1 MDAERR
7 YSEEEVARILDRAT
21 EVDSGERGHGP
32 GSEMGL
38 TLGELHEIGREVGI
52 PADVITN
59 AARSLDRPAV
69 AAEPTHDRH
78 YLGARV
84 GVGRSM
90 QLPRTLTDAE
100 WHRLVL
106 DLRDTFD
113 AKGKISEEGAFRQWT
128 NSNLQ
133 ALVEPTEDGSR
144 VRLRTM
150 KGSGRMLMTMGM
162 AFMGASAF
170 TFVMSIIGA
179 SGSDGLSDAITFGAV
194 GAGLYTWARVTL
206 PGWARTR
213 ERQMEEILARLQAAM
228 KRVGPGGDPDAESG

>member
-1 MDAERR
+1 MDSERR

-21 EVDSGERGHGP
+21 EVDSGQPGRGP
-32 GSEMGL
+32 TSETGM

-52 PADVITN
+52 PSDVITD
-59 AARSLDRPAV
+59 AARSIDRSPA
-69 AAEPTHDRH
+69 ARTHDRRF
-78 YLGARV
+78 LGARI
-84 GVGRSM
+84 GVGRST

-100 WHRLVL
+100 WHRLVV

-113 AKGKISEEGAFRQWT
+113 AKGKMREEGAFRQWT

-133 ALVEPTEDGSR
+133 ALVEPAENGSR

-170 TFVMSIIGA
+170 TFLMSVIGSA
-179 SGSDGLSDAITFGAV
+179 GSDGLSDAITFGAV
-194 GAGLYTWARVTL
+194 GVGLYAWARVTL
-206 PGWARTR
+206 PAWARTR
-213 ERQMEEILARLQAAM
+213 ERQMEEILARLQATV
-228 KRVGPGGDPDAESG
+228 KRVGPGENPDHESG